1 MDRARGSGVFAR
13 DPDAMLDMIEL
24 ELSEDVLKQEENK
37 AVCAACRQYLDAHY
51 KWEDDLSQDDLC
63 SSYQMLNY
71 CENKLSPVQWA
82 ELKAITDTA
91 KIRARSLTAWR
102 IEGTLREFPKF
113 PAVNLWFDY
122 PCHRVDDV
130 GILGDI
136 QPETEKPPW
145 KKGAANNKKS
155 AEDRKKARRK
165 ALEEAVDNGNFGDA
179 PTVKEVA
186 DYLGI
191 AERSVRDRVK
201 EHGGYEIENG
211 VVRKKSGA
219 GKT

>member
-1 MDRARGSGVFAR
+1 M
-13 DPDAMLDMIEL
+13 
-24 ELSEDVLKQEENK
+24 
-37 AVCAACRQYLDAHY
+37 
-51 KWEDDLSQDDLC
+51 
-63 SSYQMLNY
+63 
-71 CENKLSPVQWA
+71 
-82 ELKAITDTA
+82 
-91 KIRARSLTAWR
+91 TAWR

-145 KKGAANNKKS
+145 KKGTANNKKS

-191 AERSVRDRVK
+191 A
-201 EHGGYEIENG
+201 
-211 VVRKKSGA
+211 
-219 GKT
+219 